1 MGGRGGGRHRQLG
14 SSVARYIRDPT
25 HEGAQP
31 ANAMHARQALC
42 MRRPLSTGVTI
53 RDLPAASCVGAAP
66 VDDRGCA
73 SCWPGVTPG
82 VLWRGPRSCAR
93 GPSASRTG
101 VVSLAGGVSGVS
113 GRRGHK
119 ARLATRPEGRS
130 QVIIRYDTPPPGGP
144 RDTWRPRS
152 ICTRMP
158 HMTRPVH
165 ARHVMH
171 VGRGAPALATPPFV
185 AHARSG
191 RRHTPPRTDR
201 GLRDSPSTSLR
212 AGHRWSRPAHKI
224 AFFRSMVTSVLD

>member
-1 MGGRGGGRHRQLG
+1 
-14 SSVARYIRDPT
+14 
-25 HEGAQP
+25 
-31 ANAMHARQALC
+31 MHARQALC
-42 MRRPLSTGVTI
+42 MRPPLSTGVTI

-101 VVSLAGGVSGVS
+101 VVSLAGDGSD
-113 GRRGHK
+113 
-119 ARLATRPEGRS
+119 RPE
-130 QVIIRYDTPPPGGP
+130 IPTPSARDFPGGDP
-144 RDTWRPRS
+144 TYPPWRPTGHVATALHVWCACAMHATAVARAPCHACGPRRAGDRHS
-152 ICTRMP
+152 
-158 HMTRPVH
+158 PV
-165 ARHVMH
+165 ARA
-171 VGRGAPALATPPFV
+171 G
-185 AHARSG
+185 SG
-191 RRHTPPRTDR
+191 RRHAPPRTDR